1 MHVTY
6 NGDNRSWML
15 GSKDEYTGNHPVTEH
30 RPEYIEFV
38 VSLFRDVNDVHLAS
52 EGVGDTWLASSLTVG
67 FCRLVGPLLG
77 SQRLYQI
84 PNTY

>member
-1 MHVTY
+1 MYMHVTY
-6 NGDNRSWML
+6 NGGNSCWML
-15 GSKDEYTGNHPVTEH
+15 GPEGEYTG
-30 RPEYIEFV
+30 YIGFV
-38 VSLFRDVNDVHLAS
+38 VSLFRDVKDAHLAS